1 MSKHGINDARAVTLT
16 GITDHTRVTGDILPS
31 RSPCVRCISHFKSNI
46 GLRGIVSSIHARLQM
61 KSKYFS
67 FMKLIAQVEFIP
79 KLYSRKWI
87 ISKSSIYLY
96 TWLLHW
102 CACPSLMMSQCDSLV
117 TWDVGGCCHVT
128 NPWHR
133 IPRHVS
139 RVPGPDV
146 PVSMLCHRDIA
157 TGLQH
162 RVSRWCPGATGKLI
176 ASNLKSFLPS
186 IPAS

>member
-139 RVPGPDV
+139 RVQPGCAGV
-146 PVSMLCHRDIA
+146 NVVSSWHRDW
-157 TGLQH
+157 
-162 RVSRWCPGATGKLI
+162 S
-176 ASNLKSFLPS
+176 
-186 IPAS
+186 PASGVTLVSGGHG